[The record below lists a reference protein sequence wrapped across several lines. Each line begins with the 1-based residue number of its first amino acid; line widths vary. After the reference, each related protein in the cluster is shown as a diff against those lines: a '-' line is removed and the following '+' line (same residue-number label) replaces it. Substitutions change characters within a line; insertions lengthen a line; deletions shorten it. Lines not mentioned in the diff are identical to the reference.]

1 LLWSIESTKRKKM
14 ADDRTTYLASPKTEA
29 WVSEA
34 VIPADFFFFSMWSS
48 LRSSTT
54 TPMQQTWQQAHK
66 AHTHK
71 KTLKLKHLT
80 QKKKKKASKTLNP
93 FWLRR
98 RRKNKDSMGKYLI
111 HYVNGLQGYK
121 ILFKANPS
129 RKGQFG
135 IMPNFCKSRSSI
147 HCPLI
152 IPNNYVDLEWLC
164 EILPHCIYVVWRWFN
179 RDMMWIC
186 FSHFGIQRDFVFQ
199 CFVNDLGILS
209 IY

>member
-1 LLWSIESTKRKKM
+1 MIELLTLLHQKQRLEWVRLWFQRISSS
-14 ADDRTTYLASPKTEA
+14 SPCD
-29 WVSEA
+29 
-34 VIPADFFFFSMWSS
+34 PP
-48 LRSSTT
+48 LG
-54 TPMQQTWQQAHK
+54 PLQQLLCSRHDNK
-66 AHTHK
+66 HTRHTQK

-111 HYVNGLQGYK
+111 HYVNRLQGYK